1 MVKHDIPN
9 RTLCLLSACSVLSA
23 VSLLGGCAARVDA
36 PREFAVAPGHY
47 PAAFDATRELLRGM
61 DFTLERVD
69 ADSGVISTEPRFSRG
84 LLEPWDATQTGLSD
98 EWEDTV
104 NMQARSVRVTFTQDG
119 GEPTDDAAE
128 TTATVWVTLYRN
140 HRSGRRLDSEWVG
153 ASTFARDPLQQARH
167 TSVYLVP
174 TRRDEALEA
183 RLADK
188 ILRELGEV
196 ADSK

>member
-1 MVKHDIPN
+1 MATH
-9 RTLCLLSACSVLSA
+9 RTSLSAILCVTSVSSV
-23 VSLLGGCAARVDA
+23 VSLLGGCAHRVDG
-36 PREFAVAPGHY
+36 PREFTVAPGHY
-47 PAAFDATRELLRGM
+47 PAAFDATRELLRDM

-119 GEPTDDAAE
+119 SEPTDDDAE

-153 ASTFARDPLQQARH
+153 GSTFAGDPLQQARH
-167 TSVYLVP
+167 SSAYLVP

-183 RLADK
+183 RLADT
-188 ILRELGEV
+188 IMRALGGGGG
-196 ADSK
+196 

>member
-1 MVKHDIPN
+1 MAAHRSGFFVI
-9 RTLCLLSACSVLSA
+9 LCVTSVSSV
-23 VSLLGGCAARVDA
+23 VSLLGGCANRVDA
-36 PREFAVAPGHY
+36 TREFTVAPGGY

-69 ADSGVISTEPRFSRG
+69 ADGGVISTEPRFSRG

-104 NMQARSVRVTFTQDG
+104 NMQARAVRVTFTQAG
-119 GEPTDDAAE
+119 AEPTDETAE
-128 TTATVWVTLYRN
+128 TLATVWVTLYRN

-153 ASTFARDPLQQARH
+153 GSTFAGDPLQQARH

-188 ILRELGEV
+188 IMRELGED
-196 ADSK
+196 ANSK